1 MPRHRKRIADGIY
14 RVNGRSL
21 SAKVQVGSGKDA
33 LQEEKAFDA
42 GTSLKDIQKWR
53 EETRVKLRKEVP
65 TLARGSIAAEVTNYL
80 ERAKKRP
87 ASLPSKRSEMKAWV
101 AVIGHLRRHQVKPE
115 HIDCAIADWLADDV
129 AKKTVQNR
137 CRTLH
142 HFYVTMANDR
152 KVHTPLDNVDVPTP
166 EKRRPRDV
174 SPSIIVRTEKRL
186 RQADPKTHARFM
198 VFATTGIRPSQL
210 KRLTKPS
217 IDLRRRLVDIS
228 GGKGGEPIIQA
239 VNAEMLV
246 AWRAFIAVD
255 AFGEY
260 DSTKFAR
267 ELRAAGWPSGI
278 RPYNL
283 KHSIGMHLAEDG
295 AAPGDIQAWFGHT
308 DQKTTRIYTGV
319 PVKRM
324 RRLSEQLDH
333 RFGWAEKSPADVPRK
348 NDGSRR
354 QLKDLAGKLKD
365 RKSA

>member
-1 MPRHRKRIADGIY
+1 MPRTRQKVAEGIDRI
-14 RVNGRSL
+14 NGRSL
-21 SAKVQVGSGKDA
+21 SARVQVGSGDA
-33 LQEEKAFDA
+33 ALREEKAFDP
-42 GTSLKDIQKWR
+42 GTPLKEIQRWR

-65 TLARGSIAAEVTNYL
+65 IIAKGSIEAETKVYL
-80 ERAKKRP
+80 DRAQKRP
-87 ASLPSKRSEMKAWV
+87 ASVGSKRSEMKAWI
-101 AVIGHLRRHQVKPE
+101 AQIGHLRRHQVKPE
-115 HIDCAIADWLADDV
+115 HVDLAISEWLSDGV

-142 HFYVTMANDR
+142 HFYVTMAND
-152 KVHTPLDNVDVPTP
+152 KKTHTPLDNVDVPTP

-174 SPSIIVRTEKRL
+174 SPAVIKRTEKRL
-186 RQADPKTHARFM
+186 RSGDPKAHARFM

-210 KRLTKPS
+210 NRLERS
-217 IDLRRRLVDIS
+217 HIDLRRRLVDIS

-239 VNAEMLV
+239 VNDEMLV
-246 AWRAFIAVD
+246 AWKAFIAAD
-255 AFGEY
+255 AFGDY

-267 ELRAAGWPSGI
+267 QLRAAGWPSGI

-333 RFGWAEKSPADVPRK
+333 RFGWAKSPAAVPGKRRTTGQDVAETGAKTR
-348 NDGSRR
+348 G
-354 QLKDLAGKLKD
+354 A
-365 RKSA
+365 KSA